1 MRCTYIASYI
11 MPPPEPSIG
20 YLVHWAGRLL
30 RRLADR
36 RLEPLGLSSGH
47 LPVLTALL
55 ARGPLSQKA
64 LAEAAEIEQP
74 TMAATLARMERDGI
88 LRREADPNDK
98 RSSLFS
104 LTPAMQKKVG
114 ALRAVIEGINAD
126 ALESLPAADRARFR
140 PLLQAMIAGL
150 ERTLGE

>member
-1 MRCTYIASYI
+1 
-11 MPPPEPSIG
+11 MPPRDPSIG

-47 LPVLTALL
+47 LPVLTTLL
-55 ARGPLSQKA
+55 DRGALSQKA

-88 LRREADPNDK
+88 VRREPDPNDK

-104 LTPAMQKKVG
+104 LAPAMQKKLG
-114 ALRAVIEGINAD
+114 ALRDVIESINTD
-126 ALESLPAADRARFR
+126 ALAALPKEDRARFT
-140 PLLQAMIAGL
+140 PLLKAMIAGL
-150 ERTLGE
+150 ERKLEE

>member
-1 MRCTYIASYI
+1 
-11 MPPPEPSIG
+11 MPPPDPSIG

-55 ARGPLSQKA
+55 ARGALSQKA

-88 LRREADPNDK
+88 VQREPDPNDK
-98 RSSLFS
+98 RSSLYS
-104 LTPAMQKKVG
+104 LTPAMRKKVG
-114 ALRAVIEGINAD
+114 AVRAVIESINVD
-126 ALESLPAADRARFR
+126 ALAALPKEDRAKFR
-140 PLLQAMIAGL
+140 PLLKAMIAGL
-150 ERTLGE
+150 ERTLDD

>member
-1 MRCTYIASYI
+1 
-11 MPPPEPSIG
+11 MPPRDPSIG
-20 YLVHWAGRLL
+20 YLIHWAGRLL

-55 ARGPLSQKA
+55 EHAALSQKT
-64 LAEAAEIEQP
+64 LADAAEIEQP

-88 LRREADPNDK
+88 VERQPDPNDG

-104 LTPAMQKKVG
+104 LTPAMQRKVG
-114 ALRAVIEGINAD
+114 ALRAAIESINVD
-126 ALESLPAADRARFR
+126 ALAALPKEDRAKFK
-140 PLLQAMIAGL
+140 PLIRAMIEGL